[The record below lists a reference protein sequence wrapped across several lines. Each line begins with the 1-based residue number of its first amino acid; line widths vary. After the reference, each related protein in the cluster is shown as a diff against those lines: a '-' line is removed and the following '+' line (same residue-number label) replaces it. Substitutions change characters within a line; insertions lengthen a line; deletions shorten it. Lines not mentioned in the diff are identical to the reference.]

1 MSIAVQKI
9 MSTCYMMMSPCQQGH
24 RLGRVFNA
32 VFTLVFNDDDDVL
45 WESQSPELEDHGC
58 EDDKRPFDPE
68 LMRFTAPT

>member
-32 VFTLVFNDDDDVL
+32 VFTLVLMMMMMCFG
-45 WESQSPELEDHGC
+45 S

-68 LMRFTAPT
+68 LVGFAAPT